1 MKLDAK
7 LQWWVSKGSFSK
19 RFGSLVHS
27 FFTQGRKNSSI
38 PATTTTTTPPAA
50 ATTTA
55 ESCNCCCYCH
65 CYGYCYCSCS
75 CCFLLLL
82 LLLLLLLILLL
93 LLLCCDPCCPNCL
106 LERHSHCHDTRR
118 LEKHADCVLLPSVL
132 MIVTYYFCASHQSY
146 CCSRCYQCDALSS
159 LSNALTTG
167 LSVVLAV
174 PMPRNTRSMSA
185 TTRAHVQGPR
195 LGQLWSWG
203 QTSPPPVRAICR
215 PRVKSEFR
223 RLEGKTA

>member
-82 LLLLLLLILLL
+82 LLLLLLILLL

-106 LERHSHCHDTRR
+106 LERHSHCHDYRR
-118 LEKHADCVLLPSVL
+118 LTIFNWTLCEQAQHLAGKGRRLQLSQQLQLRRRLLLLLVQHL
-132 MIVTYYFCASHQSY
+132 ILLIA
-146 CCSRCYQCDALSS
+146 
-159 LSNALTTG
+159 TTPATTTTH
-167 LSVVLAV
+167 VDW
-174 PMPRNTRSMSA
+174 RSMPI
-185 TTRAHVQGPR
+185 VYCY
-195 LGQLWSWG
+195 LL
-203 QTSPPPVRAICR
+203 
-215 PRVKSEFR
+215 F
-223 RLEGKTA
+223 